1 MNSPLY
7 NYLDFHWIPAYQPH
21 SISILEDVRF
31 FKIKLVAAEMEFV
44 NWFTGLESIDG

>member
-1 MNSPLY
+1 MVNPIY

-31 FKIKLVAAEMEFV
+31 FKIRLVACETEFM
-44 NWFTGLESIDG
+44 NWFYGLEPIE